1 MTKPSFV
8 DRYRWW
14 LFLGAFAINVPFYLL
29 KIGIPELAAVY
40 SVVNV
45 LSAILLVAG
54 IAGFFNNGHRKRQE
68 KADTESLKSQGSPTS
83 EPSSDQVV

>member
-1 MTKPSFV
+1 MTNPSFV

-29 KIGIPELAAVY
+29 KIGIPDLGAVY

-68 KADTESLKSQGSPTS
+68 KAGAEYLKSKEASTS
-83 EPSSDQVV
+83 EPPSDQVV